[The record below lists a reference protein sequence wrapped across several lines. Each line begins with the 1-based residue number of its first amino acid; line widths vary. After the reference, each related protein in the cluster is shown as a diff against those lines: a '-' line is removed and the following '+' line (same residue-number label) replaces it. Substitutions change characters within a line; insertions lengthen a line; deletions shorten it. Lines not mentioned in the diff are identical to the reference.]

1 MNILKLAKDFTQLM
15 NDELS
20 PEQISKVV
28 ELNQSEPIPFT
39 CHSHDFC
46 DPNQV
51 MIDAMAK
58 QNEEFDAQNYEQ
70 GCAINQA
77 WDFAK
82 KAKFDAAHLIF
93 LAAGC
98 VTISSKRA
106 G

>member
-20 PEQISKVV
+20 PELIAKVV
-28 ELNQSEPIPFT
+28 ELNQNKPIPFG

-51 MIDAMAK
+51 MIDAMAM
-58 QNEEFDAQNYEQ
+58 QNEEFDAQNFEQ

-82 KAKFDAAHLIF
+82 KTKFDASH
-93 LAAGC
+93 
-98 VTISSKRA
+98 VTTEEA
-106 G
+106 